1 MKKYKAYH
9 KILVCISPFILF
21 AILYFT
27 ARFVIENCT
36 LPPCFTYYAFSI
48 QCPGCGITRSIIAL
62 VNGDILL
69 SIRQNVYVLL
79 IIVIGL
85 MFYIE
90 FALKIFGKKFRFPIH
105 KDKCLYA
112 LLIFTILYTV
122 LRNIFPV
129 LAPL

>member
-36 LPPCFTYYAFSI
+36 LPPCFTYYAFGI

-90 FALKIFGKKFRFPIH
+90 FALKIFVVPRSGLIITKTVVDWNSPFQLPFY
-105 KDKCLYA
+105 LY
-112 LLIFTILYTV
+112 LPNLTISW
-122 LRNIFPV
+122 F
-129 LAPL
+129 